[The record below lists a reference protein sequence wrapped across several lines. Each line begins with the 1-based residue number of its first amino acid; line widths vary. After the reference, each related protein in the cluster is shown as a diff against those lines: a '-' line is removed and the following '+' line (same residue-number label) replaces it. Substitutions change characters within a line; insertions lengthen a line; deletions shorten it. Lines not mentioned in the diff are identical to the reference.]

1 MQTKKIKRNRLN
13 QRIDK
18 VMHLVNLHP
27 KFTDYPYLTKPIEKS
42 LVETLPLKDFD
53 KDGYE
58 VPTPLE
64 HLHYTANGIEL
75 NREIQFHIAPV
86 QEWYYDMEASEQHLV
101 LDHCM
106 LLTRYAFAEEAREQ
120 LEEVCVNRPI
130 LKKLLNIKP
139 KWGIDFSLD
148 FVTHE
153 IVMEVIHIEQD
164 FDSVEEAYDAKE
176 RLENIIDNTDWY
188 EGAIKLWKRKDEWEN
203 LSSDDHSD
211 YKAQFFGWARA
222 FDNKKVF
229 ST

>member
-1 MQTKKIKRNRLN
+1 MN
-13 QRIDK
+13 
-18 VMHLVNLHP
+18 LVGLYP
-27 KFTDYPYLTKPIEKS
+27 KFTDDPYLRTPIER
-42 LVETLPLKDFD
+42 LQVETLPFKDFD

-64 HLHYTANGIEL
+64 YLHYEANGVEL
-75 NREIQFHIAPV
+75 NREIQYHVAPV
-86 QEWYYDMEASEQHLV
+86 QEWYTDVEQSEHGLV

-106 LLTRYAFAEEAREQ
+106 LLTRYAFAGEARQ
-120 LEEVCVNRPI
+120 QIVEVSKNRPI
-130 LKKLLNIKP
+130 LQKLLNIKP

-148 FVTHE
+148 FVTHD

-164 FDSVEEAYDAKE
+164 FDNVDEAEQAKAK
-176 RLENIIDNTDWY
+176 LEYLIESTDWFD
-188 EGAIKLWKRKDEWEN
+188 GAMQLYKRKHEWQN

-211 YKAQFFGWARA
+211 YKAQFFGWHRA

>member
-1 MQTKKIKRNRLN
+1 MR
-13 QRIDK
+13 
-18 VMHLVNLHP
+18 LVNANP
-27 KFTDYPYLTKPIEKS
+27 EFTNNPYLTTPIERH
-42 LVETLPLKDFD
+42 LVETLPFKDFD

-64 HLHYTANGIEL
+64 HLHYEINNVEL

-86 QEWYYDMEASEQHLV
+86 QEWYYDIEQSEHGLV

-106 LLTRYAFAEEAREQ
+106 LLTRYAFGGEAREQ
-120 LEEVCVNRPI
+120 IKEVCKNRPI
-130 LKKLLNIKP
+130 LQKLLNIKP

-148 FVTHE
+148 YVTHD

-164 FDSVEEAYDAKE
+164 FDNVESAYEAKQ
-176 RLENIIDNTDWY
+176 RLEHIIDNTDWFD
-188 EGAIKLWKRKDEWEN
+188 GAMRLHQRKNEWEN

-211 YKAQFFGWARA
+211 YKAQFFGWERA

>member
-1 MQTKKIKRNRLN
+1 MN
-13 QRIDK
+13 
-18 VMHLVNLHP
+18 LVNLYP
-27 KFTDYPYLTKPIEKS
+27 KFTNTPYLTHPIDRH
-42 LVETLPLKDFD
+42 LVETLPFKDFD

-64 HLHYTANGIEL
+64 HLHYEKNDVKL

-86 QEWYYDMEASEQHLV
+86 QEWYMDTESSEHGLV

-106 LLTRYAFAEEAREQ
+106 LLTRYAFAGEAREQ
-120 LEEVCVNRPI
+120 IKEVCINRPI
-130 LKKLLNIKP
+130 LQKLLNIKP

-148 FVTHE
+148 FVTHD

-164 FDSVEEAYDAKE
+164 FDNADEANVAKE

-188 EGAIKLWKRKDEWEN
+188 DGAMRLYQRKDEWIN

-229 ST
+229 

>member
-1 MQTKKIKRNRLN
+1 MILQ
-13 QRIDK
+13 
-18 VMHLVNLHP
+18 NLYP
-27 KFTDYPYLTKPIEKS
+27 KFNSDPYLRKPIER
-42 LVETLPLKDFD
+42 LQVETLPFKDFD

-64 HLHYTANGIEL
+64 YLHYEANGVEL

-86 QEWYYDMEASEQHLV
+86 QEWYTDIEQSEHGLV

-106 LLTRYAFAEEAREQ
+106 LLTRYAFAGEAREQ
-120 LEEVCVNRPI
+120 IIEVSKNRPI
-130 LKKLLNIKP
+130 LQKLLNIKP

-148 FVTHE
+148 FVTHD

-164 FDSVEEAYDAKE
+164 FDNVEAAYTAKE
-176 RLENIIDNTDWY
+176 RLEKIIDDTDWY
-188 EGAIKLWKRKDEWEN
+188 DGAMSLYQRKHEWEH

-211 YKAQFFGWARA
+211 YKAQFFGWERA

-229 ST
+229 NT

>member
-1 MQTKKIKRNRLN
+1 MQ
-13 QRIDK
+13 
-18 VMHLVNLHP
+18 LVNLNP
-27 KFTDYPYLTKPIEKS
+27 KFTNSPFLTKPIVRH
-42 LVETLPLKDFD
+42 LVETLPFKDFD

-64 HLHYTANGIEL
+64 HLHYEANDVEL
-75 NREIQFHIAPV
+75 NREIQYHIAPV
-86 QEWYYDMEASEQHLV
+86 QEWYTDIEQSEHGLV

-106 LLTRYAFAEEAREQ
+106 LLTRYAFEGAAREQ
-120 LEEVCVNRPI
+120 IKEVCANRPI
-130 LKKLLNIKP
+130 LQKLLNIKP

-148 FVTHE
+148 FVTHD

-164 FDSVEEAYDAKE
+164 FTTVEDALDAKE

-188 EGAIKLWKRKDEWEN
+188 DGAMQLYQRKEEWIN

-211 YKAQFFGWARA
+211 YKAQFFGWERA

-229 ST
+229 

>member
-1 MQTKKIKRNRLN
+1 MN
-13 QRIDK
+13 
-18 VMHLVNLHP
+18 LVNLNP
-27 KFTDYPYLTKPIEKS
+27 KFTDYPYLTKPIERLK
-42 LVETLPLKDFD
+42 VETLSFKDFD

-64 HLHYTANGIEL
+64 WLHYETNGVEL

-86 QEWYYDMEASEQHLV
+86 QEWYTDTENSEHGLV

-106 LLTRYAFAEEAREQ
+106 LLTRYAFAGEARAQ
-120 LEEVCVNRPI
+120 IQEVCQNRPI
-130 LKKLLNIKP
+130 LQKLLNIKP

-148 FVTHE
+148 FVTHN

-164 FDSVEEAYDAKE
+164 FDNIEEAQEAKE
-176 RLENIIDNTDWY
+176 RLEQIIDSTDWY
-188 EGAIKLWKRKDEWEN
+188 DGAMRLYQRKDEWEN

-211 YKAQFFGWARA
+211 YKAQFFGWERA

-229 ST
+229 

>member
-1 MQTKKIKRNRLN
+1 ML
-13 QRIDK
+13 
-18 VMHLVNLHP
+18 LVNANP
-27 KFTDYPYLTKPIEKS
+27 EFTNNPYLTTPIERH
-42 LVETLPLKDFD
+42 LVETLPFKDFD

-64 HLHYTANGIEL
+64 HLHYEINNVEL
-75 NREIQFHIAPV
+75 NRKIQFHIAPV
-86 QEWYYDMEASEQHLV
+86 QEWYYDIEQSEHGLV

-106 LLTRYAFAEEAREQ
+106 LLTRYAFGGEAREQ
-120 LEEVCVNRPI
+120 IKEVCKNRPI
-130 LKKLLNIKP
+130 LQKLLNIKP

-148 FVTHE
+148 YVTHD

-164 FDSVEEAYDAKE
+164 FDNVESAYEAKQ
-176 RLENIIDNTDWY
+176 RLEHIIDNTDWFD
-188 EGAIKLWKRKDEWEN
+188 GAMRLFQRKDEWEN

-211 YKAQFFGWARA
+211 YKAQFFGWERA